1 MLRHAM
7 QYLLKSN
14 VSIGMIGLLFKL
26 PFYIFRKHFR
36 CFKDVYIPV
45 PRRFVDLLKDL
56 ALMQK
61 DFIPISVIR
70 VKDITFCSGIVYLR
84 SIVNINNPNVPVSVR
99 RSL

>member
-7 QYLLKSN
+7 QYVLKSN
-14 VSIGMIGLLFKL
+14 VSIGMIDLLFKL
-26 PFYIFRKHFR
+26 LFIYSENIL
-36 CFKDVYIPV
+36 DVLKMFTYL
-45 PRRFVDLLKDL
+45 FLVDLLKDL

-84 SIVNINNPNVPVSVR
+84 NIVNINNPNVPVSVR

>member
-45 PRRFVDLLKDL
+45 VDLLKDL
-56 ALMQK
+56 ALIYAER
-61 DFIPISVIR
+61 F
-70 VKDITFCSGIVYLR
+70 Y
-84 SIVNINNPNVPVSVR
+84 PNLCYKS
-99 RSL
+99 

>member
-14 VSIGMIGLLFKL
+14 VSIGMIDLLFKL

-45 PRRFVDLLKDL
+45 PRRFIEGSSFN
-56 ALMQK
+56 AER
-61 DFIPISVIR
+61 F
-70 VKDITFCSGIVYLR
+70 Y
-84 SIVNINNPNVPVSVR
+84 PNLCYKS
-99 RSL
+99 

>member
-14 VSIGMIGLLFKL
+14 VSIGMIDLLFKL

-36 CFKDVYIPV
+36 CLKMFTYL
-45 PRRFVDLLKDL
+45 FLVDLLKDL

-84 SIVNINNPNVPVSVR
+84 NIVNINNPNVPVSVR

>member
-7 QYLLKSN
+7 QYVLKSN
-14 VSIGMIGLLFKL
+14 VSIGMIDLLFKL
-26 PFYIFRKHFR
+26 LFIYSENIL
-36 CFKDVYIPV
+36 DVLKMFTYL
-45 PRRFVDLLKDL
+45 FLVDLLKDL

>member
-1 MLRHAM
+1 MKRTAKMLRHAM

-45 PRRFVDLLKDL
+45 PRRFIGGFSFN
-56 ALMQK
+56 AER
-61 DFIPISVIR
+61 F
-70 VKDITFCSGIVYLR
+70 Y
-84 SIVNINNPNVPVSVR
+84 PNLCYKS
-99 RSL
+99 

>member
-14 VSIGMIGLLFKL
+14 VSIGMIDLLFKL

-36 CFKDVYIPV
+36 CFKD
-45 PRRFVDLLKDL
+45 
-56 ALMQK
+56 
-61 DFIPISVIR
+61 
-70 VKDITFCSGIVYLR
+70 ITFCSGIVYLR
-84 SIVNINNPNVPVSVR
+84 NIVNINNPNVPVSVR

>member
-45 PRRFVDLLKDL
+45 PRRLLKDL
-56 ALMQK
+56 ALIYAERFYPNLCYK
-61 DFIPISVIR
+61 S
-70 VKDITFCSGIVYLR
+70 LR
-84 SIVNINNPNVPVSVR
+84 YNLLLWHCIFKKHSKY
-99 RSL
+99 

>member
-1 MLRHAM
+1 MICFLS
-7 QYLLKSN
+7 YLFIYSENILDVLK
-14 VSIGMIGLLFKL
+14 MFTYLFL
-26 PFYIFRKHFR
+26 
-36 CFKDVYIPV
+36 
-45 PRRFVDLLKDL
+45 VDLLKDL

-84 SIVNINNPNVPVSVR
+84 NIVNINNPNVPVSVR